1 MPDAPPPATSP
12 ADLSADRHRD
22 LVGRRHEPW
31 VRRGVLVV
39 FVALIALGLA
49 NVFGQRATTSSAA
62 GAAAELTVEAPSRL
76 RGGLLGQGVIRVTR
90 SDGSRGRG
98 SSSTAGGSP
107 A

>member
-12 ADLSADRHRD
+12 PDLSADRHRD

-39 FVALIALGLA
+39 FVAVIALGLA

-62 GAAAELTVEAPSRL
+62 GAAAGRADGGGAVAPP
-76 RGGLLGQGVIRVTR
+76 
-90 SDGSRGRG
+90 GRPPR
-98 SSSTAGGSP
+98 AGRHP
-107 A
+107 R